1 MNKKSV
7 FNIAAV
13 TIIITLV
20 SKLFGAARDLVLS
33 YYYGSTYISDA
44 YLLAT
49 TLPVTIFG
57 FIYEGIGSSFIPIC
71 SRIENQ
77 DERNRFTCNTI
88 NSLLLVTLIVV
99 LVIELFP
106 TAVIKLFASGF
117 NSETLS
123 STIYI
128 LRISIL
134 GVIFSAISVV
144 VVHYLQFDNKF
155 YSAAA
160 RALPMD
166 IVVIISIILSS
177 KYGSLMILAIGIPLS
192 LLVSFVFLVP
202 QTKKTGFKYAF
213 VLDLKD
219 VNVKRLF
226 SWSIPTIISS
236 ALLDINSII
245 DRQFASSIMIG
256 GVSIITYSNRI
267 GSILNSLVFLPIISI
282 MFPSFSK
289 DISSGKIRETASNA
303 YYLFKTM
310 IFLSVPLTLGTLVL
324 SKEIVSVLFER
335 GAFDA
340 YASLLTSDCL
350 MYGSLC
356 IFAYSISIVTTRLF
370 YSSTEMWTPM
380 IITGIG
386 VVINI
391 VGNILLTP
399 ILGLKGLSFASA
411 FSATVVSLIQ
421 FLIIGKRYKYSLT
434 GFLTY
439 FVKILMSSLLMVVII
454 IKLKTMIFVAS
465 RSILVLFCCFIIGVF
480 VYFVSCF
487 VLRIEEVKI
496 IFRMIKSFINK
507 NIKKI

>member
-13 TIIITLV
+13 TIIITLF
-20 SKLFGAARDLVLS
+20 SKLFGVARDLVLS

-71 SRIENQ
+71 SRIDNQ
-77 DERNRFTCNTI
+77 EKINRFTSNTI
-88 NSLLLVTLIVV
+88 NSLFLITLIVV
-99 LVIELFP
+99 LLIELFP
-106 TAVIKLFASGF
+106 TSVIKLFASGF

-123 STIYI
+123 NTIYI
-128 LRISIL
+128 LRLSIL
-134 GVIFSAISVV
+134 GVFFSAISVV
-144 VVHYLQFDNKF
+144 IVHYLQFDNKF

-160 RALPMD
+160 RAIPMD
-166 IVVIISIILSS
+166 IIVIISIIMSS
-177 KYGSLMILAIGIPLS
+177 RYKSLLILAVGIPIS
-192 LLVSFVFLVP
+192 LFASFVFLVP
-202 QTKKTGFKYAF
+202 QTKKTGFKYSF
-213 VLDLKD
+213 VLDFND
-219 VNVKRLF
+219 ANIKRLF

-236 ALLDINSII
+236 ALLDINSIV
-245 DRQFASSIMIG
+245 DRQFASLIMIG

-267 GSILNSLVFLPIISI
+267 GSILNSLVFFPIISI

-289 DISSGKIRETASNA
+289 DISSGKISETASNA
-303 YYLFKTM
+303 YQVFKVM
-310 IFLSVPLTLGTLVL
+310 IFLSIPLTLGTVSL

-335 GAFDA
+335 GAFNSND
-340 YASLLTSDCL
+340 SLLTSECL

-391 VGNILLTP
+391 VGNIILTP
-399 ILGLKGLSFASA
+399 ILGLKGLSFASG

-421 FLIIGKRYKYSLT
+421 FFIIGKRYNYCSIEFLKY
-434 GFLTY
+434 FA
-439 FVKILMSSLLMVVII
+439 KILISSLLMVVVVL
-454 IKLKTMIFVAS
+454 KLKNIIATSGSLM
-465 RSILVLFCCFIIGVF
+465 VLFCCFLSGII
-480 VYFVSCF
+480 VYFLFCL
-487 VLRIEEVKI
+487 VLKIEEVNTIYKV
-496 IFRMIKSFINK
+496 IKGFFNK
-507 NIKKI
+507 N